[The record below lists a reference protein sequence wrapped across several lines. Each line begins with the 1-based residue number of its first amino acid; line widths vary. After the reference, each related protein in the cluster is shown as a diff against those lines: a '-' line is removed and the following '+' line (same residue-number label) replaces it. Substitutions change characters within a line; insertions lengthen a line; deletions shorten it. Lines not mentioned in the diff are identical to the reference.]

1 MESPLTRHE
10 RPSECSIDSGNATAN
25 SSVMSNQLDNF
36 SSPSTST
43 SSPSAAVGH
52 ETPKDEEEA
61 PLIARGRKH
70 KAAKKQVQKSDEDKK
85 STKNDASSASNAT
98 SSRSSH

>member
-70 KAAKKQVQKSDEDKK
+70 KAAKKQVQKSDEVT
-85 STKNDASSASNAT
+85 SKNDASSASNAT